1 MKKIK
6 LVNCMVFISIFMI
19 ELYIGIYV
27 RDNCIRP
34 YLGDILVIPLIY
46 SFLNIFFKN
55 EYKKLISK
63 VIIFAIFIELLQYFK
78 LVELLEIKNRILRIV
93 IGTTYDF
100 SDILCYV
107 IGGVLTYLAYAN
119 YKKERNA
126 YLTFRVGIIEKL

>member
-19 ELYIGIYV
+19 ELYIGIYI
-27 RDNCIRP
+27 RDNYIRP
-34 YLGDILVIPLIY
+34 YLGDILVVPLIY

-63 VIIFAIFIELLQYFK
+63 VVIFAIFIESLQYFK
-78 LVELLEIKNRILRIV
+78 LVELLRIKNRILRIV

-100 SDILCYV
+100 SGIFCYV
-107 IGGVLTYLAYAN
+107 IGGVLTYLIMLII
-119 YKKERNA
+119 KRREKEWQR
-126 YLTFRVGIIEKL
+126 

>member
-27 RDNCIRP
+27 RDNYIRP
-34 YLGDILVIPLIY
+34 YLGDILVVPLIY

-63 VIIFAIFIELLQYFK
+63 VVIFAIFIESLQYFK
-78 LVELLEIKNRILRIV
+78 LVELLRIKNRILRIV

-100 SDILCYV
+100 SDIFCYV
-107 IGGVLTYLAYAN
+107 IGGVLTYLIMLII
-119 YKKERNA
+119 KRREKEWQR
-126 YLTFRVGIIEKL
+126 

>member
-19 ELYIGIYV
+19 ELYIGIYI
-27 RDNCIRP
+27 RDNYIRP
-34 YLGDILVIPLIY
+34 YLGDILVVPLIY

-63 VIIFAIFIELLQYFK
+63 VVIFAIFIEVLQYFK
-78 LVELLEIKNRILRIV
+78 LVELLGIKNKILRIV

-100 SDILCYV
+100 SDIFCYV
-107 IGGVLTYLAYAN
+107 IGGVLTYLIMLII
-119 YKKERNA
+119 KRREKEWQR
-126 YLTFRVGIIEKL
+126 